1 MRVLVFGASGFLG
14 EQVCRALT
22 ADERVAQVIA
32 AGRRSPAVGLP
43 RVQHDLATGSPGQL
57 ADLLTGTR
65 VDAVVNCAGRLS
77 GSPIDLVSG
86 NITAVAGLIEA
97 VEAVGDQRSRRNPT
111 GLPPRLVTL
120 GSAAEY
126 GVVERGRPVRE
137 TDCARPVSAY
147 GVTKS
152 AATRLVELAAAEGRV
167 DGIVLRLFNPIGP
180 GVPAENVAGRAV
192 RQIRDALA
200 EGGDRIHLG
209 PLGAYRDFVD
219 VRDVASAVVAAVFAA
234 APDEVV
240 CNVGSGVAVP
250 TRTLIRL
257 IAEAADFAG
266 DILEADPPSDKSPG
280 VDWIAADL
288 AHAAQVL
295 GWAPRFDLA
304 ASASATWMH
313 AVLTSA

>member
-22 ADERVAQVIA
+22 ADERVTQVIA
-32 AGRRSPAVGLP
+32 AGRRPATAGLP
-43 RVQHDLATGSPGQL
+43 RVQHDLATGTPGQL
-57 ADLLTGTR
+57 AELLAGTR

-77 GSPIDLVSG
+77 GTPVDLASG
-86 NITAVAGLIEA
+86 NTTAVAALIEG
-97 VEAVGDQRSRRNPT
+97 VEAVAERRSGRR
-111 GLPPRLVTL
+111 PRLVSL

-126 GVVERGRPVRE
+126 GVVERGRPARE
-137 TDCARPVSAY
+137 SDCARPVSAY
-147 GVTKS
+147 GVTKL

-180 GVPAENVAGRAV
+180 GVPAENVAGRAAQ
-192 RQIRDALA
+192 QIRDALA

-234 APDEVV
+234 APAEVV

-257 IAEAADFAG
+257 LAGAADFAG
-266 DILEADPPSDKSPG
+266 EIVEADPPSAKSPG

-288 AHAAQVL
+288 THTATVL

-304 ASASATWMH
+304 ASAQATWVH
-313 AVLTSA
+313 AAVTNA

>member
-22 ADERVAQVIA
+22 ADERVTQVIA
-32 AGRRSPAVGLP
+32 AGRRSSTAGLP
-43 RVQHDLATGSPGQL
+43 RVQHDLATGTPAQL
-57 ADLLTGTR
+57 AELLVATR

-77 GSPIDLVSG
+77 GTAVELASG
-86 NITAVAGLIEA
+86 NTIAVAALIEG
-97 VEAVGDQRSRRNPT
+97 VETAGEQRSHRSPPGR
-111 GLPPRLVTL
+111 PPRLVTL

-126 GVVERGRPVRE
+126 GVVERARPVRE

-147 GVTKS
+147 GVTKA
-152 AATRLVELAAAEGRV
+152 AATRLVEVAAAEGRV
-167 DGIVLRLFNPIGP
+167 DGIVLRLFNPVGP
-180 GVPAENVAGRAV
+180 GVPVENVAGRAV

-219 VRDVASAVVAAVFAA
+219 VRDVASAVVAAVFAE
-234 APDEVV
+234 APSEVV
-240 CNVGSGVAVP
+240 CNVGSGIAVP
-250 TRTLIRL
+250 TRELIRL
-257 IAEAADFAG
+257 LADAAAFAG
-266 DILEADPPSDKSPG
+266 EVVEADPPSAKSPG

-288 AHAAQVL
+288 THTAAVL

-304 ASASATWMH
+304 ASARATWVH
-313 AVLTSA
+313 AAVTNG

>member
-14 EQVCRALT
+14 EQVCRALS
-22 ADERVAQVIA
+22 ADGRVEQVIA
-32 AGRRSPAVGLP
+32 ASRRPSAVGLP
-43 RVQHDLATGSPGQL
+43 RVQHDLSTGSSGQL
-57 ADLLTGTR
+57 ADLLAGTR

-77 GSPIDLVSG
+77 GTPADLVSG
-86 NITAVAGLIEA
+86 NTAAVAVLIEA
-97 VEAVGDQRSRRNPT
+97 VQELAERRSGRR
-111 GLPPRLVTL
+111 PRLVTL

-137 TDCARPVSAY
+137 TDCPRPVSVY
-147 GVTKS
+147 GVTKL
-152 AATRLVELAAAEGRV
+152 AGTRLVELAAAEGRV

-180 GVPAENVAGRAV
+180 GVPGQNVAGRAAG
-192 RQIRDALA
+192 QIRDALA
-200 EGGDRIHLG
+200 DGGDRIHLG

-219 VRDVASAVVAAVFAA
+219 VRDVGSAVVAAVFVA

-257 IAEAADFAG
+257 IAESANFAG
-266 DILEADPPSDKSPG
+266 EILEADPPSAKSPG

-288 AHAAQVL
+288 THTTSVL
-295 GWAPRFDLA
+295 DWAPRFDLA
-304 ASASATWMH
+304 ASAQATWAH
-313 AVLTSA
+313 ATLANGLTGG